1 MSGQRLTEGAAAWI
15 VTLGVPLLL
24 ILGSVRL
31 AMTPQFLSF
40 EYHRPDMHE
49 DPYGFTLE
57 DRLRWGPLG
66 IEYLV
71 TGADIS
77 LLGDLRFENGNPLF
91 SAREL
96 QHMVDVKTVTRSA
109 FFVLAAALIIVPLC
123 ALYLWRT
130 DRRNQLMDAL
140 LRGAIFTLGGI
151 VSVIFG
157 AVVAWDMFF
166 SLFHR
171 LFFADGTWVFY
182 TSDTLIRLY
191 PEKFWFDTALI
202 IGVAVIGGA
211 LAIVGLAWR
220 SWRRHAVNADR
231 SG

>member
-1 MSGQRLTEGAAAWI
+1 MSGSRLRAGLAAWI

-31 AMTPQFLSF
+31 AMTSQFLSF

-71 TGADIS
+71 TDADIS
-77 LLGDLRFENGNPLF
+77 LLGDLHFANGSPMF
-91 SAREL
+91 SEREL
-96 QHMVDVKTVTRSA
+96 QHMVDVKSVTRAA
-109 FFVLAAALIIVPLC
+109 FFVLAAGLIVVPPC
-123 ALYLWRT
+123 ALYLWRSG
-130 DRRNQLMDAL
+130 RRHYLREAL
-140 LRGAIFTLGGI
+140 LRGAIFTLAGI
-151 VSVIFG
+151 AAVIFG

-166 SLFHR
+166 SLFHQ

-202 IGVAVIGGA
+202 IGIIVIGGA
-211 LAIVGLAWR
+211 LIIAGLAWR
-220 SWRRHAVNADR
+220 SWRRELKRADR
-231 SG
+231 PG

>member
-96 QHMVDVKTVTRSA
+96 QHMVDVKTVTQGA

-130 DRRNQLMDAL
+130 DRRNQLVDAL

>member
-1 MSGQRLTEGAAAWI
+1 MSGQRLTAGAAAWI

-49 DPYGFTLE
+49 DPYGFMLE

-96 QHMVDVKTVTRSA
+96 QHMVDVKTVTQGA

>member
-1 MSGQRLTEGAAAWI
+1 

-71 TGADIS
+71 TDADIS
-77 LLGDLRFENGNPLF
+77 LLGNLQFENGNPMF
-91 SAREL
+91 SEREL
-96 QHMVDVKTVTRSA
+96 KHMVDVKVVTRAA
-109 FFVLAAALIIVPLC
+109 FFVLAAALVIVPLC
-123 ALYLWRT
+123 AFYLWRSG
-130 DRRNQLMDAL
+130 RRFQLREAL

-151 VSVIFG
+151 VAVVFG

-202 IGVAVIGGA
+202 IGVIVIGGSLLIIA
-211 LAIVGLAWR
+211 FAWW
-220 SWRRHAVNADR
+220 SWRRDVQPDKPE
-231 SG
+231 

>member
-1 MSGQRLTEGAAAWI
+1 VSGQRFAVGLAAGI

-31 AMTPQFLSF
+31 AMTPQFLAF

-71 TGADIS
+71 TDADIS
-77 LLGDLRFENGNPLF
+77 LLGNLQFENGNPMF
-91 SAREL
+91 SEREL
-96 QHMVDVKTVTRSA
+96 KHMVDVKVVTRAA
-109 FFVLAAALIIVPLC
+109 FFVLAAALVIVPLS
-123 ALYLWRT
+123 ALYLWRSG
-130 DRRNQLMDAL
+130 RRNVLREAVM
-140 LRGAIFTLGGI
+140 RGAVFTLGGI
-151 VSVIFG
+151 VAVVFG

-191 PEKFWFDTALI
+191 PEKFWFDTAII
-202 IGVAVIGGA
+202 IGGLVIGGSF
-211 LAIVGLAWR
+211 LMLVLMWW
-220 SWRRHAVNADR
+220 SWRRDARRADASR
-231 SG
+231 

>member
-1 MSGQRLTEGAAAWI
+1 MSGRRFAGGLAAWI

-71 TGADIS
+71 TDADIS
-77 LLGDLRFENGNPLF
+77 LLGNLQFENGNPMF
-91 SAREL
+91 SEREL
-96 QHMVDVKTVTRSA
+96 KHMVDVKIVTRAA
-109 FFVLAAALIIVPLC
+109 FFVLAAALIIVPLSGF
-123 ALYLWRT
+123 YLWRSGH
-130 DRRNQLMDAL
+130 RNVLREAAM
-140 LRGAIFTLGGI
+140 RGAVFTLGGI
-151 VSVIFG
+151 VAVVFG

-202 IGVAVIGGA
+202 IGAVVIGGA
-211 LAIVGLAWR
+211 LAIAGLAWW
-220 SWRRHAVNADR
+220 SWRLEAQPDR
-231 SG
+231 LG

>member
-1 MSGQRLTEGAAAWI
+1 MSGKRFAAGLAAWI
-15 VTLGVPLLL
+15 VTLGVPVLL
-24 ILGSVRL
+24 ILGSVRP

-40 EYHRPDMHE
+40 EYHRPDMHV

-71 TGADIS
+71 TDADIS
-77 LLGDLRFENGNPLF
+77 LLGDLTFTNGRPMF
-91 SAREL
+91 TEREL
-96 QHMVDVKTVTRSA
+96 HHMVDVKVVTRGA
-109 FFVLAAALIIVPLC
+109 FFVLAAALVVVPLC

-130 DRRNQLMDAL
+130 GRRYQLREAL
-140 LRGAIFTLGGI
+140 LRGAVFTLGGI
-151 VSVIFG
+151 VAVVFG

-166 SLFHR
+166 GLFHR

-202 IGVAVIGGA
+202 IGVLVIGGA
-211 LAIVGLAWR
+211 LAIAGLTWW
-220 SWRRHAVNADR
+220 SWRREAQVENH
-231 SG
+231 G

>member
-96 QHMVDVKTVTRSA
+96 QHMVDVKTVTQGA

>member
-1 MSGQRLTEGAAAWI
+1 MSGSRLTAGLAAWI

-40 EYHRPDMHE
+40 EYHRPDMYE

-71 TGADIS
+71 TDADIS
-77 LLGDLRFENGNPLF
+77 LLGDLRFENGNPMF
-91 SAREL
+91 SEREL
-96 QHMVDVKTVTRSA
+96 EHMVDVKAVTRAA
-109 FFVLAAALIIVPLC
+109 FFVLAAALIVVPLC
-123 ALYLWRT
+123 AIYLWRT
-130 DRRNQLMDAL
+130 ERRGQLMEAL
-140 LRGAIFTLGGI
+140 LRGAIFTLGGVVAI
-151 VSVIFG
+151 IFG

-202 IGVAVIGGA
+202 IGIVVIGGA
-211 LAIVGLAWR
+211 LAIAGLAWR
-220 SWRRHAVNADR
+220 SWRRDVKRADR
-231 SG
+231 PR

>member
-1 MSGQRLTEGAAAWI
+1 MNRARLTVGLAAWI

-40 EYHRPDMHE
+40 EYHRPDMHH

-71 TGADIS
+71 TDADIS
-77 LLGDLRFENGNPLF
+77 LLGDLRFENGNPMF
-91 SAREL
+91 SEREL
-96 QHMVDVKTVTRSA
+96 QHMVDVKVVTRAA
-109 FFVLAAALIIVPLC
+109 FFVLAAALILVPLC
-123 ALYLWRT
+123 ALYLWRSG
-130 DRRNQLMDAL
+130 RRSQLREAL

-151 VSVIFG
+151 IAVVFG
-157 AVVAWDMFF
+157 AIVAWDMFF
-166 SLFHR
+166 SLFHQ
-171 LFFADGTWVFY
+171 LFFADGTWIFY
-182 TSDTLIRLY
+182 TSDSLIRLY

-202 IGVAVIGGA
+202 IGVVVIGSA
-211 LAIVGLAWR
+211 LLIAGIAWW
-220 SWRRHAVNADR
+220 SWRRDAQR
-231 SG
+231 SERPG

>member
-1 MSGQRLTEGAAAWI
+1 MSRQRLLSGLAAGI

-24 ILGSVRL
+24 VLGSVRL

-40 EYHRPDMHE
+40 EYHRTDMHE

-57 DRLRWGPLG
+57 DRLQWGPMG

-71 TGADIS
+71 TDADIS
-77 LLGDLRFENGNPLF
+77 LLGDMRFENGAPMF

-96 QHMVDVKTVTRSA
+96 QHMVDVKVVTRAA
-109 FFVLAAALIIVPLC
+109 FFVLAAALVVVPLS
-123 ALYLWRT
+123 ALYLWRSGHKY
-130 DRRNQLMDAL
+130 QLREAL

-151 VSVIFG
+151 IAIVFG

-171 LFFADGTWVFY
+171 LFFADGTWIFY

-211 LAIVGLAWR
+211 LVIAGLTWW
-220 SWRRHAVNADR
+220 SWRRDARLDKT
-231 SG
+231 G

>member
-1 MSGQRLTEGAAAWI
+1 MNGQRIMTALAAAI
-15 VTLGVPLLL
+15 VTLGLPLLL

-40 EYHRPDMHE
+40 EYHRPDMYQ
-49 DPYGFTLE
+49 DPFGFTRE

-71 TGADIS
+71 TDADIS
-77 LLGDLRFENGNPLF
+77 LLADLRFPAGNPMF
-91 SAREL
+91 SEREL
-96 QHMVDVKTVTRSA
+96 HHMSDVKTVTRSA
-109 FFVLAAALIIVPLC
+109 FFVLAAALMIVPLS
-123 ALYLWRT
+123 ALYLVRT
-130 DRRNQLMDAL
+130 GRKNRLLEAL

-151 VSVIFG
+151 VAVIFG
-157 AVVAWDMFF
+157 ALVAWDTFF

-171 LFFADGTWVFY
+171 LFFADGTWIFY

-202 IGVAVIGGA
+202 IGIVVIGGA
-211 LAIVGLAWR
+211 LLIALGSWWI
-220 SWRRHAVNADR
+220 WRRDLRRAVA
-231 SG
+231 

>member
-1 MSGQRLTEGAAAWI
+1 MSGQRFAAGLASWI

-40 EYHRPDMHE
+40 EYHRPDMHA

-71 TGADIS
+71 TDADIS
-77 LLGDLRFENGNPLF
+77 LLGDLRFANGNPMF
-91 SAREL
+91 SEREL
-96 QHMVDVKTVTRSA
+96 QHMVDVKVVTRAA
-109 FFVLAAALIIVPLC
+109 FFVLAGTLIVVPLC
-123 ALYLWRT
+123 VLYLWRNG
-130 DRRNQLMDAL
+130 RRHQLREAL

-151 VSVIFG
+151 VAVIFG
-157 AVVAWDMFF
+157 AVIAWDMFF

-171 LFFADGTWVFY
+171 LFFADGTWIFY

-202 IGVAVIGGA
+202 IGIVVIGGA
-211 LAIVGLAWR
+211 LLIAGLAWW
-220 SWRRHAVNADR
+220 SWRRDAHR
-231 SG
+231 TGTPE

>member
-1 MSGQRLTEGAAAWI
+1 MSGQRLTAGAAAWI

-96 QHMVDVKTVTRSA
+96 QHMVDVKTVTQGA